1 MPTEL
6 LRRGLADH
14 RRALLGWSIG
24 AAAYAAMLA
33 SIFPSIRGSVDLD
46 KLIANYPEALKELLG
61 VSAAITT
68 GPGYLDVEFFNLI
81 LPLLLLVLAIGSGAR
96 QIAGEEDAGRL
107 ELLLA
112 YPLRRRDTVLVKGA
126 VVAAE
131 TAVVAAAVFVALLD
145 PRPDREPGAVVR
157 EARRRASSASRSSR
171 SFHGWL
177 ALTVGAAGGSRGL
190 AIGIP
195 AALAAAGYLVN
206 GLHGVAGWLD
216 PFRFA
221 SSFWLVGTSPLENG
235 LNWWGVLRRR
245 PGRRGRA
252 RRRGRNCSSAATCE
266 CPDG

>member
-6 LRRGLADH
+6 LRRGIADH
-14 RRALLGWSIG
+14 RRALVGWSIG

-33 SIFPSIRGSVDLD
+33 SIFPSIRGAADLN

-61 VSAAITT
+61 VSAGITT
-68 GPGYLDVEFFNLI
+68 GPGFLDVEFFNLI

-96 QIAGEEDAGRL
+96 QVAGEEDAGRL

-126 VVAAE
+126 VVTAE
-131 TAVVAAAVFVALLD
+131 TAIVAAAVFLALLILDPIANLELSTGKLAVAVFGVALIAL
-145 PRPDREPGAVVR
+145 V
-157 EARRRASSASRSSR
+157 
-171 SFHGWL
+171 HGWL

-190 AIGIP
+190 AIAIP

-206 GLHGVAGWLD
+206 GLHGLAGWLD
-216 PFRFA
+216 PFRFL

-235 LNWWGVLRRR
+235 LNWWGVLVAGLAGAVVLGAGTKLFERRDLR
-245 PGRRGRA
+245 VP
-252 RRRGRNCSSAATCE
+252 
-266 CPDG
+266 

>member
-6 LRRGLADH
+6 LRRGIADH
-14 RRALLGWSIG
+14 RRALVGWSIG

-33 SIFPSIRGSVDLD
+33 SIFPSIRGAADLN

-61 VSAAITT
+61 VSAGITT

-96 QIAGEEDAGRL
+96 QVAGEEDAGRL

-112 YPLRRRDTVLVKGA
+112 YPLRRRDTVLVKGT
-126 VVAAE
+126 VVTAE
-131 TAVVAAAVFVALLD
+131 TAVVAAAVFVALLILD
-145 PRPDREPGAVVR
+145 PIANLGLSTGKLAVAVLGV
-157 EARRRASSASRSSR
+157 ALIALV
-171 SFHGWL
+171 HGWL

-195 AALAAAGYLVN
+195 AALAATGYLVN
-206 GLHGVAGWLD
+206 GLHGLAGWLD
-216 PFRFA
+216 PFRFL

-235 LNWWGVLRRR
+235 LNWWGVLVVTLAGAVVLAVGTKLFERRDLR
-245 PGRRGRA
+245 VP
-252 RRRGRNCSSAATCE
+252 
-266 CPDG
+266 

>member
-1 MPTEL
+1 VPIEL
-6 LRRGLADH
+6 LRRGIADH
-14 RRALLGWSIG
+14 RRALVGWSIG

-33 SIFPSIRGSVDLD
+33 SIFPSIRGAADLN

-61 VSAAITT
+61 VSAGITT

-96 QIAGEEDAGRL
+96 QVAGEEDAGRL

-131 TAVVAAAVFVALLD
+131 TAIVAAAVFVALLILD
-145 PRPDREPGAVVR
+145 PIANLGLSTGKLAVAVLGV
-157 EARRRASSASRSSR
+157 ALIALL
-171 SFHGWL
+171 HGWL

-206 GLHGVAGWLD
+206 GLHGLAGWLD
-216 PFRFA
+216 PFRFL

-235 LNWWGVLRRR
+235 LTWWGVLVVGLAGLVVLGVGTKLFERRDLR
-245 PGRRGRA
+245 VP
-252 RRRGRNCSSAATCE
+252 
-266 CPDG
+266 

>member
-1 MPTEL
+1 M
-6 LRRGLADH
+6 AQ
-14 RRALLGWSIG
+14 
-24 AAAYAAMLA
+24 
-33 SIFPSIRGSVDLD
+33 VDLD

-131 TAVVAAAVFVALLD
+131 TAVVAAAVFVALLIID
-145 PRPDREPGAVVR
+145 PIANLGLSTGKLAVAVLGV
-157 EARRRASSASRSSR
+157 ALIALV
-171 SFHGWL
+171 HGWL

-216 PFRFA
+216 PFRFL

-235 LNWWGVLRRR
+235 LTWWGVLVVALAGAAVLGAGAKLFERRDLR
-245 PGRRGRA
+245 VP
-252 RRRGRNCSSAATCE
+252 
-266 CPDG
+266 

>member
-14 RRALLGWSIG
+14 RRALIGWCIG

-33 SIFPSIRGSVDLD
+33 SIFPSIHGSADLD
-46 KLIANYPEALKELLG
+46 KLIASYPEALKELLG
-61 VSAAITT
+61 VSAGITT

-81 LPLLLLVLAIGSGAR
+81 LPLLLLGLAIGSGAR

-112 YPLRRRDTVLVKGA
+112 YPLRRRDTVLAKGA

-131 TAVVAAAVFVALLD
+131 LAVVSVAVFAALAILDPIANLGLSIGKLAAAVLGVALIALL
-145 PRPDREPGAVVR
+145 
-157 EARRRASSASRSSR
+157 
-171 SFHGWL
+171 HGWL
-177 ALTVGAAGGSRGL
+177 ALTIGGAGGSRGL

-195 AALAAAGYLVN
+195 AALAAASYLVN
-206 GLHGVAGWLD
+206 GLHGLAGWLD
-216 PFRFA
+216 PFRFL

-235 LNWWGVLRRR
+235 LNWWGVLAVVLAAAAVLAAGTRLFERRDLR
-245 PGRRGRA
+245 VP
-252 RRRGRNCSSAATCE
+252 
-266 CPDG
+266 